1 MATNPTNPPEPAP
14 NAEPLPR
21 YTASGAPVTRGDR
34 IAFQVWL
41 VCVLLTVVITL
52 LLFLFDKIYFAF
64 TGR

>member
-14 NAEPLPR
+14 KADQIPR
-21 YTASGAPVTRGDR
+21 YTASGAPVTRADR